1 LEHQL
6 QVAYE
11 SLLAGGPIVYPLL
24 GLGVLALAIILDRG
38 IVILRSFR
46 LPEQL
51 RETVETY
58 RFEWTDLER
67 RLAAIGPKNAYVRFL
82 AVIARNRNNPAWW
95 VESRANDEAAEIER
109 VLSRGQ
115 WMLETIVTAAPLMGL
130 LGTITGMMDA
140 FRIIGGSGLVA
151 PTRVTGGVAEAL
163 IATALGLLIALIALF
178 GFNLLSRIQT
188 RVLDEMERMG
198 SRLVDHIRLDQ
209 EGMAPE
215 VAPSAL
221 HGGKKGAGH
230 EAA

>member
-1 LEHQL
+1 MLI
-6 QVAYE
+6 AYE
-11 SLLAGGPIVYPLL
+11 SLLAGGPIIYPLL

-38 IVILRSFR
+38 VVILRSFR
-46 LPEQL
+46 VPHELLQ
-51 RETVETY
+51 TVETF
-58 RFEWTDLER
+58 RFDWADLER
-67 RLAAIGPKNAYVRFL
+67 KLTTTGSRNGYVRFL
-82 AVIARNRNNPAWW
+82 SVIAQNRNNPAWW

-109 VLSRGQ
+109 VLARGQ
-115 WMLETIVTAAPLMGL
+115 WLLETIVTAAPLMGL

-178 GFNLLSRIQT
+178 GFNLISRVQS

-209 EGMAPE
+209 EGVTATVP
-215 VAPSAL
+215 AIAAA
-221 HGGKKGAGH
+221 GGKRAS
-230 EAA
+230 

>member
-1 LEHQL
+1 MIPLEHQL
-6 QVAYE
+6 TIAYE
-11 SLLAGGPIVYPLL
+11 SLLAGGPIIYPLI

-38 IVILRSFR
+38 IVIVRSFR
-46 LPEQL
+46 VPQEL
-51 RETVETY
+51 RQTVETF
-58 RFEWTDLER
+58 RFDWADLER
-67 RLAAIGPKNAYVRFL
+67 KLGAIGPRNGYVRFL
-82 AVIARNRNNPAWW
+82 SVIAQNRNNPAWW

-109 VLSRGQ
+109 VLARGQ
-115 WMLETIVTAAPLMGL
+115 WLLETIVTAAPLMGL

-178 GFNLLSRIQT
+178 GFNLISRVQT

-209 EGMAPE
+209 EGVAAE
-215 VAPSAL
+215 VQAL
-221 HGGKKGAGH
+221 AAAGAKR
-230 EAA
+230 AS

>member
-6 QVAYE
+6 TIAYE
-11 SLLAGGPIVYPLL
+11 SLLAGGPIIYPLI

-46 LPEQL
+46 VP
-51 RETVETY
+51 RELLQTVETF
-58 RFEWTDLER
+58 RFDWDDLER
-67 RLAAIGPKNAYVRFL
+67 KLAAIGPRNGYVRFL
-82 AVIARNRNNPAWW
+82 SVIAQNRNNPAWW
-95 VESRANDEAAEIER
+95 VESRANDEAADIER
-109 VLSRGQ
+109 VLARGQ
-115 WMLETIVTAAPLMGL
+115 WLLETIVTAAPLMGL

-178 GFNLLSRIQT
+178 GFNLLSRVQS

-209 EGMAPE
+209 EGGTAD
-215 VAPSAL
+215 VQTL
-221 HGGKKGAGH
+221 
-230 EAA
+230 AAAAAKRAS